1 MRRVT
6 AENYTLQLSCPRVLS
21 ELFMK
26 VLTEEEQVQQ
36 GASLWGP
43 TTADSQVGARF
54 GLAASGF

>member
-1 MRRVT
+1 MRERT
-6 AENYTLQLSCPRVLS
+6 TLLLLFCPRALR

-36 GASLWGP
+36 GVFLWGG
-43 TTADSQVGARF
+43 TTADSQVGAQF